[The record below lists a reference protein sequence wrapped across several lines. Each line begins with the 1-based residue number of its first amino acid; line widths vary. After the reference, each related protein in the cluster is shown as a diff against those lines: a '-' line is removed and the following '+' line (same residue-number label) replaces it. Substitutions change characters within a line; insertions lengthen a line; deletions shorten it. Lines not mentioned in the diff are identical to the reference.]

1 MRRRIYLSP
10 YRIMW
15 LFVMFDLPV
24 GTKSERKE
32 ASIFRKKLLDRGFE
46 MSQFSVY
53 LKYCSSKEKAD
64 SIADNIKTILPEGG
78 KVDLLTITDKQFS
91 NMKRY
96 HAKEEIKNDNRPR
109 QLHLF

>member
-1 MRRRIYLSP
+1 MRRLHLSP

-24 GTKSERKE
+24 GTATERRQ
-32 ASIFRKKLLDRGFE
+32 ATGFRNHLLDLGFE

-53 LKYCSSKEKAD
+53 LKYCASTEKA
-64 SIADNIKTILPEGG
+64 AAAGEQVRQQLPPGG
-78 KVDLLTITDKQFS
+78 KVDILMITDRQFA

-96 HAKEEIKNDNRPR
+96 YARRQQKSGLQPN

>member
-1 MRRRIYLSP
+1 MRRLYLSP

-24 GTKSERKE
+24 GTKKERKQ
-32 ASIFRKKLLDRGFE
+32 ATGFRNFLLDLGFE

-53 LKYCSSKEKAD
+53 LKYCASTEKAEAATD
-64 SIADNIKTILPEGG
+64 QVRKWLPVGG
-78 KVDLLTITDKQFS
+78 KVDILMITDKQFA
-91 NMKRY
+91 NMKRFY
-96 HAKEEIKNDNRPR
+96 TRKRRKNALKPD